1 MEKNQYEQARRARLE
16 EDPIPQKAYADV
28 TIVFDRSASMM
39 PMRDAVIEGFNDY
52 VKKMQETPGDTR
64 WTLVQFD
71 DPDSAKGAHEPFPT
85 TVFEH
90 KAEMDVP
97 FLTKVDFR
105 PRGVT
110 ALVDAVCKVI
120 ERTELRCS
128 GREDQVKPVIA
139 IFTDGQE
146 NSSVDFTSAQMREKI
161 ACFSKKGCEFLY
173 FGANQDAFAEA
184 GKHGI
189 PISAGSGTA
198 GSWMEGMIGGALVA
212 PDGRVA
218 YNASPEMGGLAA
230 GSSPINSFIPTAE
243 GMRMAIGS
251 GMVGLAATV
260 SGGINL
266 GMRIF

>member
-1 MEKNQYEQARRARLE
+1 MEKNQYEQARKARE
-16 EDPIPQKAYADV
+16 EAEEVQKAYADV

-39 PMRDAVIEGFNDY
+39 PMRNAVIEGFNDY
-52 VKKMQETPGDTR
+52 VKKMRETPGDTR

-71 DPDSAKGAHEPFPT
+71 DPDSARGAREPFPT

-90 KAEMDVP
+90 KAETEVP
-97 FLTKVDFR
+97 LLTRDDFK
-105 PRGVT
+105 PRGTT

-120 ERTELRCS
+120 EQAEQRTS

-146 NSSVDFTSAQMREKI
+146 NSSVEHTSADMRERI
-161 ACFSKKGCEFLY
+161 ARAGKKGFEFLY

-189 PISAGSGTA
+189 NTA
-198 GSWMEGMIGGALVA
+198 GSIGSRGSWLSDLAGGALVS
-212 PDGRVA
+212 PITGDTCFCSP
-218 YNASPEMGGLAA
+218 ASEGGLAA
-230 GSSPINSFIPTAE
+230 GSSPINSFVPTAE

-251 GMVGLAATV
+251 GFVGMVNAV
-260 SGGINL
+260 SGSVKDGV
-266 GMRIF
+266 RYF

>member
-1 MEKNQYEQARRARLE
+1 MEKNQYEQARKVRE
-16 EDPIPQKAYADV
+16 EVEESQKAYADV
-28 TIVFDRSASMM
+28 TIIFDRSASMM

-52 VKKMQETPGDTR
+52 VKKMRETPGDTR

-161 ACFSKKGCEFLY
+161 AGFSQRGAEFLY

-189 PISAGSGTA
+189 PAGLTSGAA
-198 GSWMEGMIGGALVA
+198 GSWMASLTGGALVA
-212 PDGRVA
+212 PDGSRV
-218 YNASPEMGGLAA
+218 YNASPEMGGLVA
-230 GSSPINSFIPTAE
+230 GASPINSFVPTAE

-251 GMVGLAATV
+251 GFVGMMAAV
-260 SGGINL
+260 SGGINE
-266 GMRIF
+266 GMRMF